1 MYDMRKLLFGILAL
15 IACNSTP
22 TNKSKQA
29 AEEITQADKNMSLL
43 AAKEGFNKALL
54 TYADDSV
61 VKPQDG
67 ELPVS
72 GKAALEKYGRDK
84 PDTKNLSWEPFK
96 AEASASGELGYTFGN
111 WKMVMKDTT
120 LYGNYCTIWKKQADG
135 KWKFIFDA
143 GNNTPK
149 P

>member
-1 MYDMRKLLFGILAL
+1 MRKLLFGILAL

-72 GKAALEKYGRDK
+72 GKAALEKYWRDK

-96 AEASASGELGYTFGN
+96 TEASASGELGYTFGN